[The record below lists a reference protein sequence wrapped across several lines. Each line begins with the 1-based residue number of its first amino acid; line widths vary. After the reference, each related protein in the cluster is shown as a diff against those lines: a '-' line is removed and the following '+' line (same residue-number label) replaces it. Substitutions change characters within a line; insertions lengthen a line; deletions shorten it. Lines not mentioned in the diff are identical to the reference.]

1 MPPKKPTLLEK
12 FTKKL
17 PVRRRTLP
25 DHPIFQRST
34 IFSSSKRSKT
44 SNNESEV
51 VTAPVS
57 LETAL
62 SPYQTSLPG
71 SEVPAVKDREPS
83 EIIPVRHESEMSLS
97 GEVLKE
103 VVVRGKNGCFR
114 TSYYV
119 DEHLVT
125 LDKPPSPVL
134 GPEFK
139 VKSMRAHNLG
149 KAQRSTTPPSPPRN
163 SDKQFDLSALA
174 SSSKSFMKAV
184 DFVAQ
189 PDLNLFD
196 QDSDDA
202 ATDVQH
208 SSHNVMTSAGITGHA
223 TPVQLS
229 RSASPNDPNRAFDK
243 TTGSVPPF
251 YYHALVNN
259 SKRFIFMPSQFTS
272 HAGPSILNFSR
283 FAVKFYDGPEKCP
296 QQQDHRITYGFC
308 EHEAT
313 ASIYNVLRAP
323 VRPQK
328 LPMQYL
334 EG

>member
-1 MPPKKPTLLEK
+1 MPPKKPKLLEK

-17 PVRRRTLP
+17 PVRRCTLP

-34 IFSSSKRSKT
+34 FFSNSKRSKT
-44 SNNESEV
+44 SQKESEI

-62 SPYQTSLPG
+62 SPSQKSLPG
-71 SEVPAVKDREPS
+71 SEVPAIDDRKSSKP
-83 EIIPVRHESEMSLS
+83 IPIPVLSES
-97 GEVLKE
+97 GEAGLK
-103 VVVRGKNGCFR
+103 VVNVRDKNGCFR
-114 TSYYV
+114 TSFYV
-119 DEHLVT
+119 DEHLAT

-134 GPEFK
+134 DPEFK
-139 VKSMRAHNLG
+139 VKSMRAHNLE

-189 PDLNLFD
+189 SDLNLFD
-196 QDSDDA
+196 QESDDA
-202 ATDVQH
+202 ATDVQS
-208 SSHNVMTSAGITGHA
+208 SSHNVITSSGIDGRS

-272 HAGPSILNFSR
+272 HAGPSIFNFSR
-283 FAVKFYDGPEKCP
+283 FAVKYYDGPEKCP
-296 QQQDHRITYGFC
+296 RQQEHRITYGFC
-308 EHEAT
+308 ESEAT
-313 ASIYNVLRAP
+313 AAIYNVLRTP
-323 VRPQK
+323 TRPQK